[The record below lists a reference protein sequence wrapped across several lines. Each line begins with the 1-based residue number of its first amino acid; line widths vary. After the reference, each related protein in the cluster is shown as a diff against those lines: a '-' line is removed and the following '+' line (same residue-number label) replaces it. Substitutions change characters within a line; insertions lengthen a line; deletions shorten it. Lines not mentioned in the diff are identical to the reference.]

1 MTGSLEAHRLK
12 AYFFRWPDSK
22 AKSDPEFFML
32 FVARPPRQG
41 GLIFL
46 LLVTGSICMSSLI
59 PVMGFF
65 IIEGLGEPAWKVGFY
80 TGIALPLSML
90 INRWFG
96 EKLDQGVRVRR
107 LLLVSVSAFICF
119 CMVLASIPSFVLLV
133 LLGAPLMSI
142 ANGSSSTTFT
152 YGRLYAEQ
160 AGFDI
165 TRTNSWLRMG
175 ISLAWMIGPALAYVL
190 IDQFG
195 FMVTFA
201 VSGAAGVL
209 WLLLCF
215 SCVPAD
221 YAGPQRSREKDKA
234 EKTDWG
240 MLLAALCCLFFAV
253 SNTLF
258 VSAMPLFFIRE
269 AALPGYAPGL
279 SLSIKC
285 FLEIFAIFASARLA
299 QRFGVRGVIYAA
311 AIAGTVTMVLFT
323 QVSSVVGVVSYAALE
338 GLYYG
343 LFAGVAITFVQS
355 FAPEKPGRATAIY
368 MNSLFMGGMIGS
380 VSMGF
385 IATAFDFRTV
395 LLFSAAS
402 LASAIVVLVFTRGA
416 GNKQPVS

>member
-1 MTGSLEAHRLK
+1 
-12 AYFFRWPDSK
+12 
-22 AKSDPEFFML
+22 ML
-32 FVARPPRQG
+32 FAARPPRQG
-41 GLIFL
+41 ALIFL

-65 IIEGLGEPAWKVGFY
+65 IIEGLGESAWKVGFY
-80 TGIALPLSML
+80 TGVTLPLSML

-96 EKLDQGVRVRR
+96 EKLDQGVKVRR
-107 LLLVSVSAFICF
+107 LLLVSVSAYIGF
-119 CMVLASIPSFVLLV
+119 CMVLASIPPFALMV
-133 LLGAPLMSI
+133 LLGAPLMSV

-195 FMVTFA
+195 FTVTFA
-201 VSGAAGVL
+201 VSGIAGAV

-215 SCVPAD
+215 LCIPPD
-221 YAGPQRSREKDKA
+221 FAGPQRSRRKDMA
-234 EKTDWG
+234 EKTDRP

-258 VSAMPLFFIRE
+258 VSAMPLFFTRE
-269 AALPGYAPGL
+269 AGLPGYAPGL
-279 SLSIKC
+279 SLSVKC

-299 QRFGVRGVIYAA
+299 ARFGVRSVIYAA
-311 AIAGTVTMVLFT
+311 AIAGTVTMVMFT
-323 QVSSVVGVVSYAALE
+323 QVSSVAGVVAYAALE

-355 FAPEKPGRATAIY
+355 FAPEKPGRATAVY
-368 MNSLFMGGMIGS
+368 MNSLFLGGMIGS

-402 LASAIVVLVFTRGA
+402 LASAVFVLIFTRGIGTNRQA
-416 GNKQPVS
+416 N